1 MKNMNQLDNMMNS
14 MINKMNQMNIMMNSM
29 INNMKQMI
37 NMMNNIMNNKNQI
50 NNINNLINN
59 INQTYMNLLNLM
71 NNKQNQKQENNETN
85 EEEELIKYVLKGMGE
100 ESSGIIGNDI
110 DIIMNFVPSF
120 DSDKIIT
127 FSGCKGKLI
136 TIKFKKGDGIY
147 IELIVPE
154 DAKLKDVFVE
164 YGKKLKLNNLNNVC
178 FLINGERFT
187 QNSEVTLKQ
196 KNIQDKSVFLVVMM

>member
-1 MKNMNQLDNMMNS
+1 MNQLDNMMNS

-59 INQTYMNLLNLM
+59 INQMYMNLLNLM

-110 DIIMNFVPSF
+110 DIIMNFVPSY
-120 DSDKIIT
+120 DSDKFT
-127 FSGCKGKLI
+127 FFSGCTGKFI
-136 TIKFKKGDGIY
+136 TIKFRQGNGNY
-147 IELIVPE
+147 IELTVPE
-154 DAKLKDVFVE
+154 DAKLKDVFME
-164 YGKKLKLNNLNNVC
+164 YGKKQNLNNLNNVK
-178 FLINGERFT
+178 FLSNGEALNM
-187 QNSEVTLKQ
+187 NSEATLEE
-196 KNIQDKSVFLVVMM
+196 KNIQDKSIIIVL